1 MLWIAIL
8 VCASVVFVL
17 RCCPDTQMARTLHKH
32 LVERPVAR
40 VSQIARTDL
49 IYFLIVAG
57 LFTVGGEV
65 VAMVGPEFALVY
77 AADLALY
84 VDFLVVAALVAANT
98 RLRLTFQSFRA
109 FVSRLRHSGR
119 RNPRPGISKRARRST
134 QPRRP
139 ADNDSDD
146 SWVAFR
152 SAA

>member
-40 VSQIARTDL
+40 LSQIARTDL
-49 IYFLIVAG
+49 LYILIVAG
-57 LFTVGGEV
+57 LFTFGVEV

-84 VDFLVVAALVAANT
+84 VDSLAVTALVAANT
-98 RLRLTFQSFRA
+98 RLRLTFQSFCA
-109 FVSRLRHSGR
+109 FVSRLRQPGR
-119 RNPRPGISKRARRST
+119 RNLRPRIRRRARRTT
-134 QPRRP
+134 QPRRS

-146 SWVAFR
+146 SWVALR
-152 SAA
+152 SVA